1 MRVIVAVDERADETP
16 LERVPALLNVRD
28 AEVVIV
34 HVLDPGG
41 REEWEHAA
49 GRHLLRPGC
58 PHHGEER
65 MHAADRAR
73 GERVLAAAEKAAADW
88 GAARVETRLLEG
100 SPKHTIYDLLRAEG
114 ADVLVVFVHGR
125 EVGPKSIHKEAR
137 FLVDHAPCPVL
148 IVKETSQ

>member
-16 LERVPALLNVRD
+16 LERVPVLLNVRD

-49 GRHLLRPGC
+49 GRHLLRPGR
-58 PHHGEER
+58 PRHGEER

-73 GERVLAAAEKAAADW
+73 GERVLAAAARAAAGW

-100 SPKHTIYDLLRAEG
+100 SP
-114 ADVLVVFVHGR
+114 
-125 EVGPKSIHKEAR
+125 
-137 FLVDHAPCPVL
+137 
-148 IVKETSQ
+148 